1 MSNIWNKDERI
12 MELVVKHYNV
22 ELKASNTY
30 SYLATVAK
38 SLGYDNVASY
48 LVNMASDK
56 LTAHLP
62 RLSGYLMQVDYI
74 LKISQLS
81 IPESF
86 GFLTTIQDVLNAA
99 VKTEQKVR
107 ESVAQVT
114 EISLSAKDFET
125 FERMQ
130 WFVRDSIEDLEE
142 ISDLATY
149 ASSPNVNM
157 INIESIALSRMNK
170 EKKEY

>member
-1 MSNIWNKDERI
+1 MSNIWNKDDRI

-30 SYLATVAK
+30 SHLATVAK
-38 SLGYDNVASY
+38 SLGYDNVANY
-48 LVNMASDK
+48 LVNMATDK

-62 RLSGYLMQVDYI
+62 RLSGYLMQVDYV
-74 LKISQLS
+74 LKINQLS

-86 GFLTTIQDVLNAA
+86 GILNNIQDVLNAA

-107 ESVAQVT
+107 ESVSQVT
-114 EISLSAKDFET
+114 EISLAAKDFET

-149 ASSPNVNM
+149 ASAANVNM

>member
-1 MSNIWNKDERI
+1 MSNVWKKDERI

-30 SYLATVAK
+30 SHLATVAK
-38 SLGYDNVASY
+38 KLGYDNVASF
-48 LVNMASDK
+48 LLKMANDK

-62 RLSGYLMQVDYI
+62 RLIDYLMQVDHV
-74 LKISQLS
+74 LTVNQLS
-81 IPESF
+81 LGENY
-86 GFLTTIQDVLNAA
+86 GLTNTIQGVLEAA
-99 VKTEQKVR
+99 VKVEEKVR
-107 ESVAQVT
+107 ESVAHVT
-114 EISLSAKDFET
+114 EASLSSRDFET

-142 ISDLATY
+142 VSDLSTY
-149 ASSPNVNM
+149 ANAANVNM
-157 INIESIALSRMNK
+157 INIESIAPARMNK

>member
-1 MSNIWNKDERI
+1 
-12 MELVVKHYNV
+12 
-22 ELKASNTY
+22 
-30 SYLATVAK
+30 ATVAK